1 MGTVIRD
8 LTKDYKGIA
17 KSWYDNTFKVLVP
30 IKDNN
35 VIFHQSYMRMRGMYK
50 NNINLSGVKIK
61 FNLSLSSN
69 PGSELTETQVF
80 SGYDYENKIKLD
92 IYLQKESSSSLNMN
106 IRIVYSTISSTTIF
120 SYTHAVSSNPDLRNL
135 VFQFTIDTENL
146 TANGT
151 SYSRYSSPQLIKTFT
166 FSKTKGS
173 VIQFNSSQSVVSVG
187 MDAVELSTKL
197 SEYGRMMQEYLEIDN
212 IPRFNITF
220 TSPIFITGTIV
231 ENVSREFMI
240 VMGGNYSLSQLPIT
254 IEACNVHNG

>member
-8 LTKDYKGIA
+8 LTRDYKGIA

-30 IKDNN
+30 IEGNN
-35 VIFHQSYMRMRGMYK
+35 VTFYQSYMRMRGMYK
-50 NNINLSGVKIK
+50 NGINLLGTKIK

-92 IYLQKESSSSLNMN
+92 VYLQKQSSSSLNMN

-120 SYTHAVSSNPDLRNL
+120 SYTHAASTNADLRNL
-135 VFQFTIDTENL
+135 VFQFVIDTENL

-151 SYSRYSSPQLIKTFT
+151 SYSRYSSPQPIKSFT
-166 FSKTKGS
+166 FNKTKGNI
-173 VIQFNSSQSVVSVG
+173 IQFNSLQSAVAVG

-220 TSPIFITGTIV
+220 TNPIFTTGTIV
-231 ENVSREFMI
+231 ENVSKEFMI
-240 VMGGNYSLSQLPIT
+240 VTGGNYLVSQLPIT